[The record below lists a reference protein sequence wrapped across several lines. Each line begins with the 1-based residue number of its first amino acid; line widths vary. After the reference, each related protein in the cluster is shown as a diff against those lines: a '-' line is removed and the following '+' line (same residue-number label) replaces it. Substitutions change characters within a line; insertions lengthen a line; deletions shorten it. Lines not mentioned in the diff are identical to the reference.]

1 MSLCYLPTTNRLTF
15 VVLKARL
22 SKTSFAGALPSKSS
36 LTFFSFN
43 WRILLDVDSSSIK
56 STSCYEAFTI
66 ARHPIPAV
74 LTIKDKWTIITKQQ
88 IRKRL
93 EFSRYFGWTNRGAKV
108 SLCTDDPTPSEKN
121 REKKRKNR
129 EKRRLLFSRFFL
141 REGGR
146 LYTGNSK
153 VRRPVRPK
161 YRKKLQSLL
170 SLLISYCSSILLYN
184 R

>member
-1 MSLCYLPTTNRLTF
+1 M
-15 VVLKARL
+15 
-22 SKTSFAGALPSKSS
+22 
-36 LTFFSFN
+36 
-43 WRILLDVDSSSIK
+43 
-56 STSCYEAFTI
+56 
-66 ARHPIPAV
+66 
-74 LTIKDKWTIITKQQ
+74 ITKQQ

-108 SLCTDDPTPSEKN
+108 SLCTDDPTPSEKK

-153 VRRPVRPK
+153 VRRPVRTK

-170 SLLISYCSSILLYN
+170 SLLISYSSSIILYN

>member
-56 STSCYEAFTI
+56 STSYYEAFTI

-121 REKKRKNR
+121 RK
-129 EKRRLLFSRFFL
+129 KRRLLFSRFFL

-161 YRKKLQSLL
+161 YRKKLQSLF
-170 SLLISYCSSILLYN
+170 SLLISYSSSILLYN